1 MRKGRIAC
9 TRLIPMSRAVWSV
22 CLRICVLGTRV
33 CSAKTAEPQV
43 HVGLSLCLL
52 DQDVAYKAFLT
63 DVRPVQKHCEA

>member
-1 MRKGRIAC
+1 M
-9 TRLIPMSRAVWSV
+9 

-33 CSAKTAEPQV
+33 GSAKTAEPQV

-52 DQDVAYKAFLT
+52 DQDVAHRAFLR